1 MPEHFGTLLKTW
13 RGQRRLSQLDL
24 GLAANVSARHI
35 SFLETGRAR
44 PSKSMV
50 LALAETLEVP
60 RANRNVLLQAAGF
73 ARAYV
78 QRDLAAEEMAYVR
91 QAIDWMLERHN
102 PYPGIALDKHWNL
115 LQANACAA
123 GLMQPMGLGPGDS
136 LLDAML
142 DGPFAEALENR
153 EEILRHMLARLR
165 TEISHLGGDAVLEAA
180 ADRIAAHL
188 PAEISHTTTPMP
200 AVLAARYRVNG
211 MTLAFFSTISAFGST
226 EDIALADVRIE
237 LMFPADEATRA
248 VLAGAQV
255 RSM

>member
-1 MPEHFGTLLKTW
+1 MGESFGTLLKSW

-24 GLAANVSARHI
+24 SLAANVSARHI

-50 LALAETLEVP
+50 LALAESLEVP
-60 RANRNVLLQAAGF
+60 RATRNVLLQSAGF
-73 ARAYV
+73 SRAYV

-91 QAIDWMLERHN
+91 SAIDWMLERHN
-102 PYPGIALDKHWNL
+102 PYPGIALDRHWNL

-123 GLMQPMGLGPGDS
+123 SLMAPMQLNLGDS
-136 LLDAML
+136 LLEAML
-142 DGPFAEALENR
+142 DGPFADALENR

-180 ADRIAAHL
+180 AEKLAAQL
-188 PAEISHTTTPMP
+188 PPEAPPVAIPMP
-200 AVLAARYRVNG
+200 AVLAARYRLNG

-237 LMFPADEATRA
+237 LMFPADEGTRA
-248 VLAGAQV
+248 ALAATL
-255 RSM
+255 

>member
-1 MPEHFGTLLKTW
+1 MPEPFGALLKTW

-91 QAIDWMLERHN
+91 SAINWMLERHN
-102 PYPGIALDKHWNL
+102 PYPGIALDRHWNL

-123 GLMQPMGLGPGDS
+123 GLMQPMGLGIGGS
-136 LLDAML
+136 LLEAML
-142 DGPFAEALENR
+142 EGPFAAALENR

-180 ADRIAAHL
+180 AAKFAAEL
-188 PAEISHTTTPMP
+188 PPDAPPAAIPMP

-211 MTLAFFSTISAFGST
+211 IMLAFFSTISAFGST

-248 VLAGAQV
+248 VLAHIHAGT
-255 RSM
+255 

>member
-1 MPEHFGTLLKTW
+1 MPEHFGALLKTW

-60 RANRNVLLQAAGF
+60 RASRNVLLQSAGF

-78 QRDLAAEEMAYVR
+78 QRDLAADEMAYVR
-91 QAIDWMLERHN
+91 QAIDWMLERHD

-123 GLMQPMGLGPGDS
+123 NLMSPMGLAAGDS
-136 LLDAML
+136 LLDAVL

-180 ADRIAAHL
+180 VDKFAAQL
-188 PAEISHTTTPMP
+188 PPELPPSAIPMP
-200 AVLAARYRVNG
+200 AVLAARYRVHG

-237 LMFPADEATRA
+237 LMFPADAQTRA
-248 VLAGAQV
+248 LLTGRA
-255 RSM
+255 